1 MIIKLHRTGHFNLSQ
16 HSGND
21 IFPQPVNPIMPRV
34 LITRPSYS
42 MSDRAI
48 RHVYVHGKPV
58 VSDGKLCGLEEPEL
72 RRRVVTATRRLFA
85 MPS

>member
-1 MIIKLHRTGHFNLSQ
+1 
-16 HSGND
+16 
-21 IFPQPVNPIMPRV
+21 
-34 LITRPSYS
+34 